1 MNISGTS
8 LPTIRNRIM
17 IIGTVKEK
25 KKFENRVSITPDEV
39 KNYVKSGH
47 QVYIEKNA
55 GLQSGFND
63 KTYKEAGAT
72 ISSAKDIF
80 KNSDILLK
88 INCPLL
94 DEAKQLKNSCM
105 VISQINTQLDSES
118 IKVFNTK
125 KVSAFSLE
133 RVPRITR
140 AQDMDI
146 LSSQA
151 NLAGYHAVIDAAQEF
166 NRVLPLFMTAAGKVT
181 PANVLVIGAGVAGLQ
196 AIATAKRLGAI
207 VFATDVRIASKEQ
220 VESLGG
226 KFVMV
231 EDDES
236 KNAETKGGY
245 AKEMSVEYQKK
256 QEALLAETL
265 KEMDIVICTAQIP
278 GRKAPLIL
286 KKEMLNNM
294 KQGSVIVDLAV
305 ESGGNCEYS
314 QLGKVVSK
322 NGLKIVGHANVPG
335 RVANNAS
342 SLFSKNI
349 SNFLKLM
356 NFEDKKKS
364 VINKND
370 EIIKATLICS
380 AGKNLIK

>member
-1 MNISGTS
+1 
-8 LPTIRNRIM
+8 M
-17 IIGTVKEK
+17 IIGTIKEK
-25 KKFENRVSITPDEV
+25 KKFENRVAISPDEV
-39 KNYVKSGH
+39 KNYVKAGH
-47 QVYIEKNA
+47 QVLIEKNA
-55 GLQSGFND
+55 GLLSGFTD
-63 KTYKEAGAT
+63 KSYKEAGAS
-72 ISSAKDIF
+72 IASAKEILSS
-80 KNSDILLK
+80 SDIVVK
-88 INCPLL
+88 INCPSS
-94 DEAKQLKNSCM
+94 DESKQLKSSSM
-105 VISQINTQLDSES
+105 VISQLNTQNEVDT
-118 IKVFNTK
+118 IKIFNSK
-125 KVSAFSLE
+125 KTSAFSLE

-151 NLAGYHAVIDAAQEF
+151 NLAGYHSVIDAAQEF

-181 PANVLVIGAGVAGLQ
+181 PANILVIGAGVAGLQ

-207 VFATDVRIASKEQ
+207 VYATDVRIASKEQ

-231 EDDES
+231 EDEES

-245 AKEMSVEYQKK
+245 AKEMSAEYQKK

-265 KEMDIVICTAQIP
+265 KDMDIVICTAQIP

-286 KKEMLNNM
+286 KKEMLDNM

-314 QLGKVVSK
+314 QVGKVVSK

-370 EIIKATLICS
+370 EIIKATLVCS

>member
-1 MNISGTS
+1 
-8 LPTIRNRIM
+8 M
-17 IIGTVKEK
+17 IIGTIKEK
-25 KKFENRVSITPDEV
+25 KKFENRVAISPDEV
-39 KNYVKSGH
+39 KSYVKLGH
-47 QVYIEKNA
+47 QVFVEKNA
-55 GLQSGFND
+55 GQQSGFND
-63 KTYKEAGAT
+63 KNYKESGAS
-72 ISSAKDIF
+72 ISSAKDILN
-80 KNSDILLK
+80 KADIILK
-88 INCPLL
+88 INCPSS
-94 DEAKQLKNSCM
+94 DEARQLKKNAI
-105 VISQINTQLDSES
+105 VISQINTQNELNS
-118 IKVFNTK
+118 IKVFNSK

-166 NRVLPLFMTAAGKVT
+166 YRVLPLFMTAAGKVT

-207 VFATDVRIASKEQ
+207 VYATDVRIASKEQ

-231 EDDES
+231 EDEES
-236 KNAETKGGY
+236 QNAETKGGY
-245 AKEMSVEYQKK
+245 AKEMSAEYQKK

-278 GRKAPLIL
+278 GRKAPLII
-286 KKEMLNNM
+286 KKDMLDNM

-314 QLGKVVSK
+314 QLGKIISK

-342 SLFSKNI
+342 SLFSKNV

>member
-1 MNISGTS
+1 
-8 LPTIRNRIM
+8 M
-17 IIGTVKEK
+17 IIGTTKEK
-25 KKFENRVSITPDEV
+25 KKFENRVAISPDEA
-39 KNYVKSGH
+39 KSYIKLGH
-47 QVYIEKNA
+47 HVHVEKNA
-55 GLQSGFND
+55 GLQSGFSD
-63 KTYKEAGAT
+63 KLYKEAGAT
-72 ISSAKDIF
+72 MSSAKDIL
-80 KNSDILLK
+80 KNSDILVK
-88 INCPLL
+88 INCPSPE
-94 DEAKQLKNSCM
+94 EANQLKSSSM
-105 VISQINTQLDSES
+105 VISQLNTQTDIDS
-118 IKVFNTK
+118 IKIFNSK
-125 KVSAFSLE
+125 KISAFSLE

-207 VFATDVRIASKEQ
+207 VYATDVRIASKEQ

-231 EDDES
+231 EDEES

-286 KKEMLNNM
+286 KKEMLDNM

-314 QLGKVVSK
+314 QVGKVISK

-342 SLFSKNI
+342 SLFAKNI

-356 NFEDKKKS
+356 NFENKKKS

>member
-1 MNISGTS
+1 
-8 LPTIRNRIM
+8 M
-17 IIGTVKEK
+17 IIGAVKEK
-25 KKFENRVSITPDEV
+25 KKFENRVSISPDDV
-39 KNYVKSGH
+39 KNYVKAGH
-47 QVYIEKNA
+47 QVFIEKGA
-55 GLQSGFND
+55 GSLSGFND
-63 KTYKEAGAT
+63 KSYKESGAT
-72 ISSAKDIF
+72 LSTSKEVF
-80 KNSDILLK
+80 KNSDIILK
-88 INCPLL
+88 INCPTP
-94 DEAKQLKNSCM
+94 DESKLIKNNSM
-105 VISQINTQLDSES
+105 VISQISIQNNQDS
-118 IKVFNTK
+118 IKILNSK
-125 KVSAFSLE
+125 KISAFALE
-133 RVPRITR
+133 LVPRITR

-166 NRVLPLFMTAAGKVT
+166 K
-181 PANVLVIGAGVAGLQ
+181 

-231 EDDES
+231 EDEES

-245 AKEMSVEYQKK
+245 AKEMSAEYQKK

-265 KEMDIVICTAQIP
+265 KTMDIVICTAQIP

-286 KKEMLNNM
+286 KKEMLENM
-294 KQGSVIVDLAV
+294 QNGSVIVDLAV
-305 ESGGNCEYS
+305 ESGGNCEFS
-314 QLGKVVSK
+314 QVGKVVSK

-364 VINKND
+364 MINKSD
-370 EIIKATLICS
+370 LEAIVTL
-380 AGKNLIK
+380 LFLV

>member
-1 MNISGTS
+1 
-8 LPTIRNRIM
+8 M
-17 IIGTVKEK
+17 IIGTLKEK
-25 KKFENRVSITPDEV
+25 KKFENRVAISPDEA
-39 KNYVKSGH
+39 KTYIKGGH
-47 QVYIEKNA
+47 QVLIEKGA
-55 GLQSGFND
+55 GVLSGFTD
-63 KTYKEAGAT
+63 KSYKESGAT
-72 ISSAKDIF
+72 ITTSKEVF
-80 KNSDILLK
+80 KNSDILIK
-88 INCPLL
+88 VNCPSTE
-94 DEAKQLKNSCM
+94 EAKQMNSKSM
-105 VISQINTQLDSES
+105 LISQISVQNNQDS
-118 IKVFNTK
+118 IKVLNSRKIT
-125 KVSAFSLE
+125 AFALE
-133 RVPRITR
+133 LVPRITR

-207 VFATDVRIASKEQ
+207 VYATDVRIASKEQ

-231 EDDES
+231 EDEES

-245 AKEMSVEYQKK
+245 AKEMSTEYQKK

-265 KEMDIVICTAQIP
+265 KTMDIVICTAQIP

-286 KKEMLNNM
+286 KKEMLDNM
-294 KQGSVIVDLAV
+294 QTGSVIVDLAV

-314 QLGKVVSK
+314 QVGKVVSK

-342 SLFSKNI
+342 SLYSKNV

-364 VINKND
+364 MINKSD
-370 EIIKATLICS
+370 EIIKATMICN
-380 AGKNLIK
+380 AGKILIK

>member
-1 MNISGTS
+1 
-8 LPTIRNRIM
+8 M
-17 IIGTVKEK
+17 IIGTTKEK
-25 KKFENRVSITPDEV
+25 KKFENRVAISPDEV
-39 KNYVKSGH
+39 KNYVKAGH
-47 QVYIEKNA
+47 QVLIEKSA
-55 GLQSGFND
+55 GLLSGFTD
-63 KTYKEAGAT
+63 KSYKEAGASVT
-72 ISSAKDIF
+72 SAKEILSS
-80 KNSDILLK
+80 SDIVVK
-88 INCPLL
+88 INCPSS
-94 DEAKQLKNSCM
+94 DEAKQLKSSSM
-105 VISQINTQLDSES
+105 VISQLNTQNEVDT
-118 IKVFNTK
+118 IKVFNSK
-125 KVSAFSLE
+125 KISAFSLE

-207 VFATDVRIASKEQ
+207 VYATDVRIASKEQ

-231 EDDES
+231 EDEES

-245 AKEMSVEYQKK
+245 AKEMSAEYQKK

-265 KEMDIVICTAQIP
+265 KDMDIVICTAQIP

-286 KKEMLNNM
+286 KKEMLDNM

-342 SLFSKNI
+342 SLFSKNV

-370 EIIKATLICS
+370 EIIKATLVCS

>member
-1 MNISGTS
+1 
-8 LPTIRNRIM
+8 M
-17 IIGTVKEK
+17 IIGTIKEK
-25 KKFENRVSITPDEV
+25 KKFENRVSISPEEV

-47 QVYIEKNA
+47 QVLVEKNA
-55 GLQSGFND
+55 GLQSGFSD
-63 KTYKEAGAT
+63 KLYKEAGASM
-72 ISSAKDIF
+72 SSAKDIL
-80 KNSDILLK
+80 KSVDILLK
-88 INCPLL
+88 INCPSP
-94 DEAKQLKNSCM
+94 DEAKQLKTSSM
-105 VISQINTQLDSES
+105 VISQLNIQNEIDS
-118 IKVFNTK
+118 IKIFNSK

-207 VFATDVRIASKEQ
+207 VYATDVRIASKEQ

-231 EDDES
+231 EDEES

-245 AKEMSVEYQKK
+245 AKEMSAEYQKK

-286 KKEMLNNM
+286 KKDMLDNM
-294 KQGSVIVDLAV
+294 KQGSVIIDLAV

-342 SLFSKNI
+342 SLFAKKC
-349 SNFLKLM
+349 LKL
-356 NFEDKKKS
+356 FK
-364 VINKND
+364 IN
-370 EIIKATLICS
+370 EF
-380 AGKNLIK
+380 

>member
-1 MNISGTS
+1 
-8 LPTIRNRIM
+8 M
-17 IIGTVKEK
+17 IIGTIKEK
-25 KKFENRVSITPDEV
+25 KKFENRVAISPDEV
-39 KNYVKSGH
+39 KNYVKAGH
-47 QVYIEKNA
+47 QVLIEKNA
-55 GLQSGFND
+55 GLLSGFTD
-63 KTYKEAGAT
+63 KNYKEAGAS
-72 ISSAKDIF
+72 IASAKEILSS
-80 KNSDILLK
+80 SDIVVK
-88 INCPLL
+88 INCPSS
-94 DEAKQLKNSCM
+94 DEAKQLKSSSM
-105 VISQINTQLDSES
+105 VISQLNTQNEVDA
-118 IKVFNTK
+118 IKIFNSK
-125 KVSAFSLE
+125 KISSFSLE

-151 NLAGYHAVIDAAQEF
+151 NLAGYHSVIDAAQEF

-181 PANVLVIGAGVAGLQ
+181 PANILVIGAGVAGLQ

-207 VFATDVRIASKEQ
+207 VYATDVRIASKEQ

-231 EDDES
+231 EDEES

-245 AKEMSVEYQKK
+245 AKEMSAEYQKK

-265 KEMDIVICTAQIP
+265 KDMDIVICTAQIP

-286 KKEMLNNM
+286 KKEMLDNM

-314 QLGKVVSK
+314 QVGKVVSK

-370 EIIKATLICS
+370 EIIKATLVCS

>member
-1 MNISGTS
+1 
-8 LPTIRNRIM
+8 M

-39 KNYVKSGH
+39 KNYVKLGH
-47 QVYIEKNA
+47 QVHIEKNA

-63 KTYKEAGAT
+63 KAYKEAGAA
-72 ISSAKDIF
+72 ISSAKDIL

-88 INCPLL
+88 INCPTP
-94 DEAKQLKNSCM
+94 DEAKQMKNNAM
-105 VISQINTQLDSES
+105 VISQINIQNESNS
-118 IKVFNTK
+118 IKVLNSK

-207 VFATDVRIASKEQ
+207 VYATDVRIASKEQ

-231 EDDES
+231 EDEES

-245 AKEMSVEYQKK
+245 AKEMSAEYQKK

-286 KKEMLNNM
+286 KREMLDNM

-314 QLGKVVSK
+314 QLGKVISK

-342 SLFSKNI
+342 SLFSKNV

-364 VINKND
+364 IINKND

>member
-1 MNISGTS
+1 
-8 LPTIRNRIM
+8 M
-17 IIGTVKEK
+17 IIGTIKEK
-25 KKFENRVSITPDEV
+25 KKFENRVAISPDEV
-39 KNYVKSGH
+39 KNYVKAGH
-47 QVYIEKNA
+47 QVFIEKNA
-55 GLQSGFND
+55 GLASGFTD
-63 KTYKEAGAT
+63 KSYKEAGAT
-72 ISSAKDIF
+72 ISSLKEIL
-80 KNSDILLK
+80 KTSDIIAK
-88 INCPLL
+88 INCPTT
-94 DEAKQLKNSCM
+94 DEAKQLKGSSI
-105 VISQINTQLDSES
+105 VISQLNTQKEVDI
-118 IKVFNTK
+118 IKIFNSK
-125 KVSAFSLE
+125 KISAFSLE

-166 NRVLPLFMTAAGKVT
+166 YRVLPLFMTAAGKVT

-207 VFATDVRIASKEQ
+207 VYATDVRIASKEQ

-231 EDDES
+231 EDEES

-245 AKEMSVEYQKK
+245 AKEMSAEYQKK

-286 KKEMLNNM
+286 KKEMLDNM

-370 EIIKATLICS
+370 EIIKATLVCS

>member
-1 MNISGTS
+1 
-8 LPTIRNRIM
+8 M
-17 IIGTVKEK
+17 IIGTIKEK
-25 KKFENRVSITPDEV
+25 KKFENRVAISPDEA
-39 KNYVKSGH
+39 KNYIKAGH
-47 QVYIEKNA
+47 QVLIEKGA
-55 GLQSGFND
+55 GLLSGFAD
-63 KTYKEAGAT
+63 KSYKEAGAS
-72 ISSAKDIF
+72 ISTSKEIL
-80 KNSDILLK
+80 KTSDIIAK
-88 INCPLL
+88 INCPSS
-94 DEAKQLKNSCM
+94 DEAKQLKNSSM
-105 VISQINTQLDSES
+105 VISQLNVHNETDT
-118 IKVFNTK
+118 IKIFNSK
-125 KVSAFSLE
+125 KISAFSLE

-207 VFATDVRIASKEQ
+207 VYATDVRIASKEQ

-231 EDDES
+231 EDEES

-245 AKEMSVEYQKK
+245 AKEMSAEYQKK

-286 KKEMLNNM
+286 KKEMLDNM

-370 EIIKATLICS
+370 EIIKATLVCS

>member
-1 MNISGTS
+1 
-8 LPTIRNRIM
+8 M
-17 IIGTVKEK
+17 IIGTIKEK
-25 KKFENRVSITPDEV
+25 KKFENRVAISPDEA
-39 KNYVKSGH
+39 KSYVKLGH
-47 QVYIEKNA
+47 QVQVEKNA
-55 GLQSGFND
+55 GLQSGFSD
-63 KTYKEAGAT
+63 KLYKEAGAT
-72 ISSAKDIF
+72 MSSAKDILT
-80 KNSDILLK
+80 NSDILVK
-88 INCPLL
+88 INCPSPE
-94 DEAKQLKNSCM
+94 EAKQLKSNSM
-105 VISQINTQLDSES
+105 VISQLNTQSEIDS
-118 IKVFNTK
+118 IKIFNSK
-125 KVSAFSLE
+125 KISAFSLE

-166 NRVLPLFMTAAGKVT
+166 NRVLPLFMTAAGKVS

-207 VFATDVRIASKEQ
+207 VYATDVRIASKEQ

-231 EDDES
+231 EDEES

-245 AKEMSVEYQKK
+245 AKEMSAEYQKK

-286 KKEMLNNM
+286 KKEMLDNM

-314 QLGKVVSK
+314 QVGKVISK

-356 NFEDKKKS
+356 NFENKKKS

-370 EIIKATLICS
+370 EIIKATLVCS

>member
-1 MNISGTS
+1 
-8 LPTIRNRIM
+8 M
-17 IIGTVKEK
+17 IIGTIKEK

-47 QVYIEKNA
+47 QVFVEKNA
-55 GLQSGFND
+55 GILSGFTD
-63 KTYKEAGAT
+63 KSYKEAGASVA
-72 ISSAKDIF
+72 SSKE
-80 KNSDILLK
+80 ILKSADVLVK
-88 INCPLL
+88 INCPSP
-94 DEAKQLKNSCM
+94 DEAKQLKSKCM
-105 VISQINTQLDSES
+105 VVSQLNINNETDS
-118 IKVFNTK
+118 IKVFNAK

-207 VFATDVRIASKEQ
+207 VYATDVRIASKEQ

-231 EDDES
+231 EDEES

-245 AKEMSVEYQKK
+245 AKEMSAEYQKK
-256 QEALLAETL
+256 T
-265 KEMDIVICTAQIP
+265 
-278 GRKAPLIL
+278 R
-286 KKEMLNNM
+286 
-294 KQGSVIVDLAV
+294 S
-305 ESGGNCEYS
+305 
-314 QLGKVVSK
+314 
-322 NGLKIVGHANVPG
+322 
-335 RVANNAS
+335 
-342 SLFSKNI
+342 FI
-349 SNFLKLM
+349 SRN
-356 NFEDKKKS
+356 S
-364 VINKND
+364 
-370 EIIKATLICS
+370 
-380 AGKNLIK
+380 

>member
-1 MNISGTS
+1 
-8 LPTIRNRIM
+8 
-17 IIGTVKEK
+17 
-25 KKFENRVSITPDEV
+25 
-39 KNYVKSGH
+39 
-47 QVYIEKNA
+47 
-55 GLQSGFND
+55 
-63 KTYKEAGAT
+63 
-72 ISSAKDIF
+72 
-80 KNSDILLK
+80 
-88 INCPLL
+88 
-94 DEAKQLKNSCM
+94 M
-105 VISQINTQLDSES
+105 VISQLNTQNEVDT
-118 IKVFNTK
+118 IKVFNSK
-125 KVSAFSLE
+125 KISAFSLE

-207 VFATDVRIASKEQ
+207 VYATDVRIASKEQ

-231 EDDES
+231 EDEES

-245 AKEMSVEYQKK
+245 AKEMSAEYQKK

-265 KEMDIVICTAQIP
+265 KDMDIVICTAQIP

-286 KKEMLNNM
+286 KKEMLDNM

-342 SLFSKNI
+342 SLFSK
-349 SNFLKLM
+349 KC
-356 NFEDKKKS
+356 
-364 VINKND
+364 
-370 EIIKATLICS
+370 IKFFKTHEF
-380 AGKNLIK
+380 

>member
-1 MNISGTS
+1 
-8 LPTIRNRIM
+8 M
-17 IIGTVKEK
+17 IIGALKEK
-25 KKFENRVSITPDEV
+25 KKFENRVSISPDDV
-39 KNYVKSGH
+39 KNYVKAGH
-47 QVYIEKNA
+47 QVFIEKGA
-55 GLQSGFND
+55 GSLSGFND
-63 KTYKEAGAT
+63 KSYKESGASLT
-72 ISSAKDIF
+72 TSKDVY
-80 KNSDILLK
+80 KNSDIILK
-88 INCPLL
+88 INCPTP
-94 DEAKQLKNSCM
+94 DESKLIKNNSM
-105 VISQINTQLDSES
+105 VISQISIQNNQDS
-118 IKVFNTK
+118 IKILNSK
-125 KVSAFSLE
+125 KISAFALE
-133 RVPRITR
+133 LVPRITR

-231 EDDES
+231 EDEES

-245 AKEMSVEYQKK
+245 AKEMSAEYQKK

-265 KEMDIVICTAQIP
+265 KTMDIVICTAQIP

-286 KKEMLNNM
+286 KKEMLENM
-294 KQGSVIVDLAV
+294 QNGSVIVDLAV
-305 ESGGNCEYS
+305 ESGGNCEFS
-314 QLGKVVSK
+314 QVGKVVSK

-364 VINKND
+364 MINKSD
-370 EIIKATLICS
+370 EIIKATMICS
-380 AGKNLIK
+380 AGKILIK

>member
-1 MNISGTS
+1 
-8 LPTIRNRIM
+8 M
-17 IIGTVKEK
+17 IIGTIKEK
-25 KKFENRVSITPDEV
+25 KKFENRVAISPEEV
-39 KNYVKSGH
+39 KSYLKSGH
-47 QVYIEKNA
+47 QVFIERGA
-55 GLQSGFND
+55 GSLSGFTD
-63 KTYKEAGAT
+63 KSYKEAGAT
-72 ISSAKDIF
+72 ISNSKDIL
-80 KNSDILLK
+80 KTSDIVIK
-88 INCPLL
+88 INCPTP
-94 DEAKQLKNSCM
+94 DESRLINNKSM
-105 VISQINTQLDSES
+105 VVSQISTQNNQDS
-118 IKVFNTK
+118 IKILNSR
-125 KVSAFSLE
+125 KVSAFALE
-133 RVPRITR
+133 LVPRITR

-207 VFATDVRIASKEQ
+207 VYATDVRIASKEQ

-231 EDDES
+231 EDEES

-245 AKEMSVEYQKK
+245 AKEMSAEYQKK

-265 KEMDIVICTAQIP
+265 KTMDIVICTAQIP

-286 KKEMLNNM
+286 KKEMLENM
-294 KQGSVIVDLAV
+294 QNGSVIVDLAV
-305 ESGGNCEYS
+305 ESGGNCEFS
-314 QLGKVVSK
+314 QVGKVVSK

-364 VINKND
+364 MINKSD
-370 EIIKATLICS
+370 EIIKATMICS
-380 AGKNLIK
+380 AGKILIK

>member
-1 MNISGTS
+1 
-8 LPTIRNRIM
+8 M
-17 IIGTVKEK
+17 IIGSISENKKIEK
-25 KKFENRVSITPDEV
+25 RIAITPEIAKKYIASGFEV
-39 KNYVKSGH
+39 LLPKNYGEH
-47 QVYIEKNA
+47 
-55 GLQSGFND
+55 LGFND
-63 KTYKEAGAT
+63 NEYDLLGVKT
-72 ISSAKDIF
+72 SSNEKDILV
-80 KNSDILLK
+80 KSDIIIQLGLISDENLSELK
-88 INCPLL
+88 EKQSLVGILDPYKNKEKIEKLIKKNINL
-94 DEAKQLKNSCM
+94 
-105 VISQINTQLDSES
+105 
-118 IKVFNTK
+118 
-125 KVSAFSLE
+125 FSLE
-133 RVPRITR
+133 LLPRITR
-140 AQDMDI
+140 AQSMDI

-245 AKEMSVEYQKK
+245 AKEMSAEYQKK
-256 QEALLAETL
+256 QEALLADTL

-286 KKEMLNNM
+286 KKEMLDKM

-314 QLGKVVSK
+314 QLGKVISK

-342 SLFSKNI
+342 SLFSKNV